1 MGRVTKDDTLIF
13 FGRDEDI
20 TKIKPY
26 FAEFNTTSD
35 LWKATKGV
43 VVGGDGSILSDSVK
57 YPILQKQ
64 LPVIKIHYRSNSYK
78 SLGYTIDVNLGNIK
92 TAISDLKQG
101 LYVTTKNRLLELN
114 VDNKTHYAL
123 NDVAVTSQHSR
134 SILMK
139 TYLQSHKYKD
149 QTLIPT
155 PKCTGVMVSS
165 SYGST
170 AWNLAVDGGITL
182 EDDIDVMLL
191 SFRESPLKPSHF
203 ILSSRV
209 SLNLESKVP
218 IVAIID
224 GKFHPINDYQQ
235 KITIQLS
242 KKSIP
247 MIRTKN
253 TYETITSKLQRLTTF
268 QFEQVNESAFH

>member
-1 MGRVTKDDTLIF
+1 MGRSVSDDVFIF

-20 TKIKPY
+20 ARVKP
-26 FAEFNTTSD
+26 FFTEFKVTSEISE
-35 LWKATKGV
+35 ATLGV
-43 VVGGDGSILSDSVK
+43 VVGGDGCILGEGVK
-57 YPILQKQ
+57 YAVLERQ
-64 LPVIKIHYRSNSYK
+64 LPVLKIHFRANSFK
-78 SLGYTIDVNLGNIK
+78 SLGYTIDVNLDNME
-92 TAISDLKQG
+92 AAVSDLRGG

-114 VDNKTHYAL
+114 ADGKTFYAL
-123 NDVAVTSQHSR
+123 NDVAITSQLSR

-139 TYLQSHKYKD
+139 TYLESHKYKD

-203 ILSSRV
+203 VLSSRV

-218 IVAIID
+218 IVAIVD
-224 GKFHPINDYQQ
+224 GKFYPIDDYE
-235 KITIQLS
+235 KKVTIQLS
-242 KKSIP
+242 KRSIP

-253 TYETITSKLQRLTTF
+253 TYESITSKLQRLTAF
-268 QFEQVNESAFH
+268 QFEQVK

>member
-1 MGRVTKDDTLIF
+1 MGKTAKDDVFIF
-13 FGRDEDI
+13 FGRDEDVARV
-20 TKIKPY
+20 KPF
-26 FAEFNTTSD
+26 FAEFKLTSVIS
-35 LWKATKGV
+35 KATKGI
-43 VVGGDGSILSDSVK
+43 VVGGDGCILGESVK
-57 YPILQKQ
+57 YPILEHQ
-64 LPVIKIHYRSNSYK
+64 LPVIKVHFRANSYK
-78 SLGYTIDVNLGNIK
+78 SLGYTIDVNLGNIE
-92 TAISDLKQG
+92 AAVSDLKAG

-114 VDNKTHYAL
+114 ADGKTYYAL
-123 NDVAVTSQHSR
+123 NDVAVTSQLSR

-139 TYLQSHKYKD
+139 TYLESHKYKD

-170 AWNLAVDGGITL
+170 AWNLAVDGGVTL

-203 ILSSRV
+203 VLSSRV

-224 GKFHPINDYQQ
+224 GKFHPIEDYEGNV
-235 KITIQLS
+235 TIQLS
-242 KKSIP
+242 EKSIP
-247 MIRTKN
+247 MIRTKS
-253 TYETITSKLQRLTTF
+253 TYESITSKLQRLSAF
-268 QFEQVNESAFH
+268 QFEQVK

>member
-1 MGRVTKDDTLIF
+1 MGKSASDDVFIF

-20 TKIKPY
+20 ARIKPF
-26 FAEFNTTSD
+26 FAEFKLTSD
-35 LWKATKGV
+35 ISKATKGV
-43 VVGGDGSILSDSVK
+43 VVGGDGCILGESVK
-57 YPILQKQ
+57 YPILERQ
-64 LPVIKIHYRSNSYK
+64 LPVLKVHFRSNSYK
-78 SLGYTIDVNLGNIK
+78 SLGYTIDVNLGNIE
-92 TAISDLKQG
+92 AAVSDLKAG

-114 VDNKTHYAL
+114 ADDKTFYAL
-123 NDVAVTSQHSR
+123 NDVAVTSQLSR

-139 TYLQSHKYKD
+139 TYLESHKYKD

-170 AWNLAVDGGITL
+170 AWNLAVDGGVTL

-203 ILSSRV
+203 VLSSRV

-218 IVAIID
+218 LVAIID
-224 GKFHPINDYQQ
+224 GKFHSIEDYER
-235 KITIQLS
+235 KVKIQLS
-242 KKSIP
+242 EKSIP

-253 TYETITSKLQRLTTF
+253 TFETITSKLERLTAF
-268 QFEQVNESAFH
+268 QFEQVK